1 MKHIMLQPIRM
12 HQLILPISFIGLL
25 VFSLFLPQWAMAGP
39 GLDCKGSE
47 EAYRLQGIPCR
58 CINGKIVCDQPSGKS
73 TSHSVNNAVKL
84 QLFQGLLDA
93 VMQGTENNATL
104 QQQQEAKHQYDLQ
117 RKQKERELE
126 FNRQKNF
133 AEKKD
138 KLLGTLKGAGTG
150 KLVDFK
156 NLDGDAEAMRKA
168 AGDPF
173 DQSADTA
180 AKAKVSAGTNFFGTK
195 LSEPEITTLMES
207 KNDPIIVDLSKA
219 NTFIVQNLKQN
230 ETAIKKLQKQKT
242 QRPACKEIIA
252 KYNRQVDD
260 MKKFQKQIEFTQSQ
274 LDEWRQKNDAA
285 FWNAVIDGASFAI
298 GEYFDYLKETR
309 KGAENVKHNLEL
321 IETKLINEKVY
332 TPAQIAGL
340 KKKLNVRM
348 AEHTMA
354 KYSSDF
360 SNITDYFDHVKN
372 TIQSSV
378 AEIGKTDADI
388 KEFLSNPKVREY
400 LSEYPTTDA
409 AQFVAGKY
417 IKALLEKKGF
427 TKYSYVSI
435 AQLAVNTVYNATDMY
450 LSYKNICTLRNASG
464 KEFAAVR
471 HIQSQISNTY
481 RKIVECNK

>member
-1 MKHIMLQPIRM
+1 MKHILVQPGRM
-12 HQLILPISFIGLL
+12 HQHVLPIFFIGLL

-39 GLDCKGSE
+39 ALDCKGSE

-73 TSHSVNNAVKL
+73 SSHSVNNAIKL

-93 VMQGTENNATL
+93 VMQGPENNATF
-104 QQQQEAKHQYDLQ
+104 QQQQEAKRQYDLQ

-126 FNRQKNF
+126 FNRQKNY

-168 AGDPF
+168 AGDHF
-173 DQSADTA
+173 DQSADTT
-180 AKAKVSAGTNFFGTK
+180 AKDKVSAGTNFFGTT

-207 KNDPIIVDLSKA
+207 ENDPTIVDLSKA
-219 NTFIVQNLKQN
+219 NTFAVQNLKQN
-230 ETAIKKLQKQKT
+230 ETAIKKIEKQKT
-242 QRPACKEIIA
+242 ERPECKEMIA

-285 FWNAVIDGASFAI
+285 FWNAVVDGASFAV

-309 KGAENVKHNLEL
+309 KGAENIKHNLEL
-321 IETKLINEKVY
+321 IETKLINGKVY
-332 TPAQIAGL
+332 TTAQIASL

-348 AEHTMA
+348 AEHTIA

-372 TIQSSV
+372 VIQSSV

-388 KEFLSNPKVREY
+388 KEFLSNPKVQEY

-409 AQFVAGKY
+409 AQFLAGKY

-450 LSYKNICTLRNASG
+450 LSYKNICTLRNSSG
-464 KEFAAVR
+464 KEFAAAR

-481 RKIVECNK
+481 SKIVECNK

>member
-1 MKHIMLQPIRM
+1 MSQPGRL
-12 HQLILPISFIGLL
+12 HQQVLPIFFIALL
-25 VFSLFLPQWAMAGP
+25 VFYLVLPRCAVAGVAF
-39 GLDCKGSE
+39 DCEGSE
-47 EAYRLQGIPCR
+47 AAYRLQGIPCK

-73 TSHSVNNAVKL
+73 SSHSVNNAIKL

-93 VMQGTENNATL
+93 VMQGPENNATF
-104 QQQQEAKHQYDLQ
+104 QQQEAKRQYDLQ

-173 DQSADTA
+173 DQSADTT
-180 AKAKVSAGTNFFGTK
+180 AKAKVFAETNFFGTK
-195 LSEPEITTLMES
+195 PSEPEITTLMES
-207 KNDPIIVDLSKA
+207 ENDPIIVDLSKA
-219 NTFIVQNLKQN
+219 NTFVVQNLKQN
-230 ETAIKKLQKQKT
+230 EAAITKTEKQKT
-242 QRPACKEIIA
+242 ERPECKEMIA

-285 FWNAVIDGASFAI
+285 FWNAVIDGASFAV

-309 KGAENVKHNLEL
+309 KGAENIKHNLEL

-332 TPAQIAGL
+332 TPAQIASL

-348 AEHTMA
+348 AEHTIA

-378 AEIGKTDADI
+378 AEIGKTDGDI

-409 AQFVAGKY
+409 AQFLAGKY

-464 KEFAAVR
+464 KEFAAAR

-481 RKIVECNK
+481 SKIVECNK